1 MLTEV
6 NNSAPTKKAIAL
18 PKRKARL
25 NLNCFIVVLDNQ
37 ILISQIEEVAP
48 EEEGH
53 PNCRLVQPFV
63 IIDTVHSVLAPY
75 LVDYTND
82 NQFKVHSSKFIT
94 LAKPNATLL
103 AKYESLVLE

>member
-6 NNSAPTKKAIAL
+6 NNSAPSKKAIAL
-18 PKRKARL
+18 PKRKSRITL
-25 NLNCFIVVLDNQ
+25 DCFIVVLDNQ
-37 ILISQIEEVAP
+37 ILISQIEEVEP
-48 EEEGH
+48 EEEGL

-63 IIDTVHSVLAPY
+63 IDDVTNSILAPY

-82 NQFKVHSSKFIT
+82 NQFMVHSNKFVT

-103 AKYESLVLE
+103 AKYESLISE

>member
-6 NNSAPTKKAIAL
+6 NNSVPTKKAILL

-48 EEEGH
+48 EEEGL

-63 IIDTVHSVLAPY
+63 VVDASNGILAPY
-75 LVDYTND
+75 LVEYTND
-82 NQFKVHSSKFIT
+82 NQFMVHSSKFIT